1 MSGVVVRDGES
12 CESLLKRFKGNV
24 IKDRVLSDLREK
36 RYFIS
41 KSEQRRLDRRRGIRR
56 ARRRQAKVEQ
66 RY

>member
-12 CESLLKRFKGNV
+12 FESLLKRFKGNV

>member
-1 MSGVVVRDGES
+1 MAGVVVRDGES
-12 CESLLKRFKGNV
+12 FESLLKRFKGNV
-24 IKDRVLSDLREK
+24 IKDRVLSDLRQK

-56 ARRRQAKVEQ
+56 ARRRQAKAAQ